1 MHSLV
6 IRLASQYFIERLQCS
21 MVLGTMLGSRCK
33 VGDMVF
39 NLCASI
45 QCGRCAQVINT
56 DVERPRTA
64 QEGQGRPMGV
74 GLPPLLNLRTS
85 RVDFAEGIWHEGYVG
100 DV

>member
-6 IRLASQYFIERLQCS
+6 IHLASQYFIERLQCTI
-21 MVLGTMLGSRCK
+21 VLGTMLGSRCK

-56 DVERPRTA
+56 DVERLRMA
-64 QEGQGRPMGV
+64 QEGQGRPMGR
-74 GLPPLLNLRTS
+74 GCL
-85 RVDFAEGIWHEGYVG
+85 HC
-100 DV
+100 